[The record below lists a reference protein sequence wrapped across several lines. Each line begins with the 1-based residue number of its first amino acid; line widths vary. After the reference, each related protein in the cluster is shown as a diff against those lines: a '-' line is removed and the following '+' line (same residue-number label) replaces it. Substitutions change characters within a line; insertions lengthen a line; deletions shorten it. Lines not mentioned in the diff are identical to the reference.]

1 MKAYSKCLSIKAAQI
16 LNTALKLC
24 YALNG
29 HHFSFSFK
37 AKGNNIREKTLR
49 ERERERE
56 RTCMSYI
63 SGLCQLCSEV
73 FSTVQISYAYDG
85 HRM

>member
-1 MKAYSKCLSIKAAQI
+1 MKAYSKCLSINAAQI

-56 RTCMSYI
+56 RELVCHIFQDYVNFV
-63 SGLCQLCSEV
+63 QKCSV
-73 FSTVQISYAYDG
+73 LF
-85 HRM
+85 R